1 MNKKI
6 YIACIALV
14 TTFMSCGNQSG
25 MNFGNNEYPVE
36 TIKLSSAEMNVN
48 YPATIKGIQDVEI
61 RPKVSGFI
69 TKVCV
74 KEGQTVNAGQI
85 LFIIDNET
93 YQAQVRQAKAAVNT
107 AQAQVNTA
115 KLTYENNEQLF
126 KQNIIGQYELS
137 SSKNAYESANAQL
150 AQAKANLVSAQETLS
165 YCFVKSPSSGVI
177 GNLPYKAGA
186 LVSASS
192 QEPLTTV
199 SNINTM
205 EVYFSMNEKD
215 ILALTKQAGGINT
228 AISQYP
234 LVQLKLADGSIYS
247 HEGKVV
253 KVSGVIDQSTG
264 SVSMIAQFQNPEHLL
279 KSGGSGI
286 IIVPHKNNKAIVIPQ
301 NATTEVQNKVFVY
314 VVNSD
319 NKVKYTEIT
328 VDPQNDGENY
338 IVTNGLKVGDKIV
351 TKGLTKLTDG
361 MEIKPVT
368 EAQYEKSLKEA
379 EELGSIQ
386 GDYGKM
392 KKAFK

>member
-14 TTFMSCGNQSG
+14 TAFMSCGNKSG

-36 TIKLSSAEMNVN
+36 TIKISSIEMNVN

-74 KEGQTVNAGQI
+74 KEGQTVSAGQL

-165 YCFVKSPSSGVI
+165 YCFVKSPSAGVI
-177 GNLPYKAGA
+177 GNLPYKVGA

-192 QEPLTTV
+192 QNPLTTV
-199 SNINTM
+199 SNISTM

-215 ILALTKQAGGINT
+215 ILELTKQAGGIYT

-234 LVQLKLADGSIYS
+234 PVQLKLADGSIYS

-264 SVSMIAQFQNPEHLL
+264 SVSMIAHFQNPEHLL
-279 KSGGSGI
+279 KSGGSGT
-286 IIVPHKNNKAIVIPQ
+286 IIVPHKNNNAIVIPQ
-301 NATTEVQNKVFVY
+301 NATTEVQNKIFVY

-319 NKVKYTEIT
+319 NNVKYTEIT

-338 IVTNGLKVGDKIV
+338 TVTKGLKVGDKIV
-351 TKGLTKLTDG
+351 TKGLTKLSDG
-361 MEIKPVT
+361 MKIKPVT